1 MCWELWEEGKFAR
14 GHTAENPRLIYA
26 KVSSG
31 MNLLSKYSQNKG
43 HDLNLLALSGVKIW
57 LQIGETICTT
67 RLLGF
72 LSWRGSQTVGVVMAL
87 SECARSGKAQT
98 WDADVI
104 AGAAG

>member
-1 MCWELWEEGKFAR
+1 MPEDILWK
-14 GHTAENPRLIYA
+14 NPRLIYA

-43 HDLNLLALSGVKIW
+43 HDLNFLALSGVKIW
-57 LQIGETICTT
+57 LQIGETICITI
-67 RLLGF
+67 LLGF
-72 LSWRGSQTVGVVMAL
+72 LSWRSSRTVGIVMAL
-87 SECARSGKAQT
+87 SECARSGKGQI